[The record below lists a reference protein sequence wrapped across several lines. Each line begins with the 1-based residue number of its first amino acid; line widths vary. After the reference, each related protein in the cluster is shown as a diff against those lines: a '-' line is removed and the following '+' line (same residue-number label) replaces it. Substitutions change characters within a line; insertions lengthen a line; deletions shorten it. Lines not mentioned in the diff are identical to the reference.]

1 MTDIMWEMAAVVY
14 FSSLIFV
21 VVPLLGLAS
30 GAVAGRLTT
39 GVSTGLGAVV
49 GFITGSSALVAL
61 FLLSWAATGLVNLD
75 IPSDLALA
83 IAFSPLALAI
93 VVPVAVLQVIRIRRD
108 RGN

>member
-1 MTDIMWEMAAVVY
+1 MRDIMWEMAAAVY

-30 GAVAGRLTT
+30 GAVAGRLPK

-49 GFITGSSALVAL
+49 GLMTGASALVAL
-61 FLLSWAATGLVNLD
+61 FLLGWATTVLVNLD
-75 IPSDLALA
+75 IPSDLELA
-83 IAFSPLALAI
+83 IVFSPLALAI
-93 VVPVAVLQVIRIRRD
+93 VVPVAVLQIIRIRRG